1 MTQIQYRLL
10 IRNLFTFIILIIKEN
25 KGRCKESTI
34 KGHRHNLSPS
44 WDSNP
49 RPSVF
54 YVFVGSNPIWGSD
67 FSVSSYNYG
76 LFFTSRFIFLYNH
89 NISGIGSLL
98 SSNVNL

>member
-10 IRNLFTFIILIIKEN
+10 IGNVFTLIIVIIKEN

-34 KGHRHNLSPS
+34 KGHRKNLSAR

-54 YVFVGSNPIWGSD
+54 YVFVGSNPIWGTD
-67 FSVSSYNYG
+67 FSVSSYG
-76 LFFTSRFIFLYNH
+76 
-89 NISGIGSLL
+89 
-98 SSNVNL
+98 